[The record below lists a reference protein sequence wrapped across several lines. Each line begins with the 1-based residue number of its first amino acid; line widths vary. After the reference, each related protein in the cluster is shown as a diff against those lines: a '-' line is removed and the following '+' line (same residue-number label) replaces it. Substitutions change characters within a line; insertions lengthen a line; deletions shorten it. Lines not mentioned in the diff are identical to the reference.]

1 MEWDTERPPSVKE
14 TINRFKSK
22 FNLKLPGISII
33 IIIIVVIWI
42 LSGIYTVAPNEV
54 GVMKRFGKFV
64 YTTTPGVHYHFPYP
78 IESVL
83 KVKVDEVKKMEIGY
97 MTVSMGPPARY
108 RDIPE
113 ESLMLTGDENI
124 VSIQFILQYKIKDAI
139 KYLFNVRNVRET
151 VKDAAEAAMR
161 EVVGKINIDEVLTVK
176 KFQVQQD
183 VKNLTQRI
191 LDSYKTGVLIQV
203 VQLQD
208 VHPPKSVIEAFRDV
222 ASAKEDK
229 VKIINESEGYRNDIL
244 PKAKGGASRIVNEA
258 LAYKEAKIKGAKGDT
273 SRFIQILKEYRKAKD
288 ITKTRLYI
296 ETMEEV
302 LPSVKKIIIEDKTGK
317 NVLPILPLE
326 GMKGLPEKQIEEK
339 R

>member
-1 MEWDTERPPSVKE
+1 MEWDTEGPPSVKE
-14 TINRFKSK
+14 TIDRFKRK
-22 FNLKLPGISII
+22 FKLKLPSISII
-33 IIIIVVIWI
+33 IIIIVIIWI

-54 GVMKRFGKFV
+54 GVVKRFGKFV
-64 YTTTPGVHYHFPYP
+64 YTATPGVHYHFPYP

-83 KVKVDEVKKMEIGY
+83 KAKVDEVKKMEIGY
-97 MTVSMGPPARY
+97 RTISMGPPARY

-124 VSIQFILQYKIKDAI
+124 VSIQFILQYKIKNAI
-139 KYLFNVRNVRET
+139 NYLFNVRDVRKT

-161 EVVGKINIDEVLTVK
+161 EVVGKINIDEVLTVG

-183 VKNLTQRI
+183 VKILVQQI
-191 LDSYKTGVLIQV
+191 LDSYKAGVVIQV

-244 PKAKGGASRIVNEA
+244 PKAKGDASRIVNAA
-258 LAYKEAKIKGAKGDT
+258 LAYREAKIKGAKGDT
-273 SRFIQILKEYRKAKD
+273 SRFLQVLKEYQKAKD

-302 LPSVKKIIIEDKTGK
+302 LPSVKKIIIEDKMGK
-317 NVLPILPLE
+317 DVLPILPLKE
-326 GMKGLPEKQIEEK
+326 MTELPEKQIEEK
-339 R
+339 Q

>member
-1 MEWDTERPPSVKE
+1 MEWDTEGPPSVKE
-14 TINRFKSK
+14 TIDRFKRK
-22 FNLKLPGISII
+22 FKLKLPSISII
-33 IIIIVVIWI
+33 IIIIVIIWI

-54 GVMKRFGKFV
+54 GVVKRFGKFV
-64 YTTTPGVHYHFPYP
+64 YTATPGVHYHFPYP

-97 MTVSMGPPARY
+97 RTISMGPPARY

-124 VSIQFILQYKIKDAI
+124 VSIQFILQYKIKNAI
-139 KYLFNVRNVRET
+139 NYLFNVRDVHKT

-161 EVVGKINIDEVLTVK
+161 EVVGKINIDEVLTVG

-183 VKNLTQRI
+183 VKILVQQI
-191 LDSYKTGVLIQV
+191 LDSYKAGVVIQV

-244 PKAKGGASRIVNEA
+244 PKAKGDASRIVNAA
-258 LAYKEAKIKGAKGDT
+258 LAYREAKIKGAKGDT
-273 SRFIQILKEYRKAKD
+273 SRFLQVLKEYQKAKD

-302 LPSVKKIIIEDKTGK
+302 LPSVKKIIIEDKMGK
-317 NVLPILPLE
+317 DVLPILPLKE
-326 GMKGLPEKQIEEK
+326 MTELPEKQIEEK
-339 R
+339 Q

>member
-14 TINRFKSK
+14 TIDRFKSK

-54 GVMKRFGKFV
+54 GVVKRFGKFV
-64 YTTTPGVHYHFPYP
+64 YTTTPGLHYRLPYP

-83 KVKVDEVKKMEIGY
+83 KAKVDEVKKMEIGY

-124 VSIQFILQYKIKDAI
+124 ISIQFILQYKIKDAI
-139 KYLFNVRNVRET
+139 NYLFNVRDVRET
-151 VKDAAEAAMR
+151 VKDATEAAMR
-161 EVVGKINIDEVLTVK
+161 EVVGKINIDEVLTVG

-183 VKNLTQRI
+183 VKNLSQQI
-191 LDSYKTGVLIQV
+191 LDNYKAGILIQV

-229 VKIINESEGYRNDIL
+229 IKIINESEGYRNDIL
-244 PKAKGGASRIVNEA
+244 PKAKGDASRIVNEA

-273 SRFIQILKEYRKAKD
+273 SRFIQILKEYRKAKN

-326 GMKGLPEKQIEEK
+326 GIKELSEKQIEEK

>member
-14 TINRFKSK
+14 TIDRFKSK
-22 FNLKLPGISII
+22 FNLKLPGISVII
-33 IIIIVVIWI
+33 IIIIIIWI

-54 GVMKRFGKFV
+54 GAVKRFGKFV
-64 YTTTPGVHYHFPYP
+64 YTTTPGVHYRFPYP

-97 MTVSMGPPARY
+97 MTVSMGPPVRY

-124 VSIQFILQYKIKDAI
+124 VSIQFILQYNIKDAI
-139 KYLFNVRNVRET
+139 KYLFDVRDVRET
-151 VKDAAEAAMR
+151 VKDASEAAMR
-161 EVVGKINIDEVLTVK
+161 EVVGKTDIDEVLTVK

-183 VKNLTQRI
+183 VKNLTQKI

-229 VKIINESEGYRNDIL
+229 IKIINESEGYRNDIL
-244 PKAKGGASRIVNEA
+244 PKAKGGASKIVNEA

-273 SRFIQILKEYRKAKD
+273 SRFIQILKEYQKAKD

-317 NVLPILPLE
+317 SVLPILPLE

>member
-14 TINRFKSK
+14 TIDRLKSK
-22 FNLKLPGISII
+22 FNLKLPGIFVI

-54 GVMKRFGKFV
+54 GVIKRFGKFV

-97 MTVSMGPPARY
+97 MTVSIGPPARY

-139 KYLFNVRNVRET
+139 NYLFNVRDVKET

-183 VKNLTQRI
+183 VKNLTQKI

-229 VKIINESEGYRNDIL
+229 IKIINEAEGYRNDIL
-244 PKAKGGASRIVNEA
+244 PKAKGSASRIVNEA

-273 SRFIQILKEYRKAKD
+273 GRFIQILKEYQKAKD

-339 R
+339 

>member
-14 TINRFKSK
+14 TIDRFKSK

-54 GVMKRFGKFV
+54 GVVKRFGKFV
-64 YTTTPGVHYHFPYP
+64 YTTTPGVHYRFPYP

-139 KYLFNVRNVRET
+139 NYLFDVRDVRET

-183 VKNLTQRI
+183 VKNLTQKI

-229 VKIINESEGYRNDIL
+229 IKIINESEGYRNDIL
-244 PKAKGGASRIVNEA
+244 PKAKGGASKIVNEA

-273 SRFIQILKEYRKAKD
+273 SRFIQILKEYRKAKN

>member
-317 NVLPILPLE
+317 MSSLSFPGRNE
-326 GMKGLPEKQIEEK
+326 RTTREAD
-339 R
+339 

>member
-14 TINRFKSK
+14 TIDRLKSK
-22 FNLKLPGISII
+22 FKLKLPGISII

-54 GVMKRFGKFV
+54 GVVKRFGKFV
-64 YTTTPGVHYHFPYP
+64 YTTTSGVHYRFPYP

-83 KVKVDEVKKMEIGY
+83 KPRVDEVKKMEIGY
-97 MTVSMGPPARY
+97 MTVSMGPPVRY

-124 VSIQFILQYKIKDAI
+124 ISIQFILQYKIKDAI
-139 KYLFNVRNVRET
+139 NYLFDVRDVRET

-183 VKNLTQRI
+183 VKNLTQKI
-191 LDSYKTGVLIQV
+191 LDNYKTGVLIQV

-229 VKIINESEGYRNDIL
+229 IKIINESEGYRNDIL
-244 PKAKGGASRIVNEA
+244 PKAKGGASKIVNEA

-273 SRFIQILKEYRKAKD
+273 SRFIQILKEYQKAKD

-326 GMKGLPEKQIEEK
+326 AMKGLPEKQIEEK

>member
-14 TINRFKSK
+14 TIDRLKSK
-22 FNLKLPGISII
+22 FKLKLPGISII

-54 GVMKRFGKFV
+54 GVVKRFGKFV
-64 YTTTPGVHYHFPYP
+64 YTTTSGVHYRFPYP

-83 KVKVDEVKKMEIGY
+83 KPRVDEVKKMEIGY
-97 MTVSMGPPARY
+97 MTVSMGPPVRY

-124 VSIQFILQYKIKDAI
+124 ISIQFILQYKIKDAI
-139 KYLFNVRNVRET
+139 NYLFDVRDVRET

-183 VKNLTQRI
+183 VKSLTQKI
-191 LDSYKTGVLIQV
+191 LDNYKTGVLIQV

-229 VKIINESEGYRNDIL
+229 IKIINESEGYRNDIL
-244 PKAKGGASRIVNEA
+244 PKAKGGASKIVNEA

-273 SRFIQILKEYRKAKD
+273 SRFIQILKEYQKAKD

-302 LPSVKKIIIEDKTGK
+302 LPSVKKIIIEDKMGK

-326 GMKGLPEKQIEEK
+326 AMKGLPEKQIEEK